1 MDADCQIFCIK
12 RQYLSS
18 SFASVASL
26 SIRGFSSCPGDCILP
41 VMPVG
46 KEDAT
51 KIARNAGIR
60 KTERAR
66 GLEGST
72 AITAAPTL

>member
-1 MDADCQIFCIK
+1 
-12 RQYLSS
+12 
-18 SFASVASL
+18 
-26 SIRGFSSCPGDCILP
+26 
-41 VMPVG
+41 MPVG